1 MEETLLSQVSFSALD
16 IHLAPVIII
25 LLAIGL
31 TFFSTRQY
39 CNTANWKGLD
49 GISAWAGLQIISRL
63 APFKLT
69 GQTYF

>member
-16 IHLAPVIII
+16 IHSASVIII

-31 TFFSTRQY
+31 TFFSTQQY

-49 GISAWAGLQIISRL
+49 SMSACAGLQIISRL

>member
-1 MEETLLSQVSFSALD
+1 MEETLLSQVSFSALV
-16 IHLAPVIII
+16 IHSAPVVII

-31 TFFSTRQY
+31 PFFSTQQY
-39 CNTANWKGLD
+39 CNTANLKGFD
-49 GISAWAGLQIISRL
+49 SISACAGLQIISLL